1 MKRAAKASAP
11 ATVKEPNYTIESVD
25 SALRLLR
32 MFCERNELRTLEA
45 AEILGVAPSTAHRLL
60 SMLVYHGFVVQDGR
74 GSAYRPG
81 PTLYEIGVGANRNA
95 DLRQKARTALESL
108 FQQVKETVHFAI
120 PYGQNVLYLEA
131 IESSHLL
138 KIGSRV
144 GTFVPAHS
152 VAVGKAILATFPPQ
166 TLKDMFSAAE
176 LPHVTERTIKTRS
189 QLERQLKSIRE
200 IGYARSI
207 GESEDGVGSIAVA
220 VCDHRGIAQAAIS
233 IAAPINRISPEV
245 EKSWFEAARQI
256 SQELSSKL
264 WTPPTS

>member
-1 MKRAAKASAP
+1 MKRAVKASAP
-11 ATVKEPNYTIESVD
+11 ATAKEPNYTIESVD

-32 MFCERNELRTLEA
+32 MFCERNQLRTLEA

-60 SMLVYHGFVVQDGR
+60 SMLVYHGFAVQDGR

-81 PTLYEIGVGANRNA
+81 PTLYEIGVGASRDA
-95 DLRQKARTALESL
+95 DLRQKARTALEVL
-108 FQQVKETVHFAI
+108 FRKVNETVHFAV

-152 VAVGKAILATFPPQ
+152 VAVGKAILATLPPQ
-166 TLKDMFSAAE
+166 ILHEMFSAAD
-176 LPHVTERTIKTRS
+176 LPHVTEKTIKTRS
-189 QLERQLKSIRE
+189 QLERQLKNIRE
-200 IGYARSI
+200 CGYARSI

-220 VCDHRGIAQAAIS
+220 VRDHRGIAQAAIS
-233 IAAPINRISPEV
+233 VAAPVTRITPDV
-245 EKSWFEAARQI
+245 EKAWVAAAKHA
-256 SQELSSKL
+256 SQELSIKL
-264 WTPPTS
+264 WTPPVT